1 MEIRRNAV
9 RTRRVQQGYII
20 EDVTLPTTLE
30 QELLEK
36 CIFSNLQHVTKFE
49 NLSHLLNVS
58 YNCAKFD

>member
-1 MEIRRNAV
+1 MQIRRNAV

-36 CIFSNLQHVTKFE
+36 CIFCLRIELNALITQDKNKISSLQI
-49 NLSHLLNVS
+49 
-58 YNCAKFD
+58 